1 MWSACGLLR
10 GWIEQNDRW
19 VYTSDVIISVAAL
32 LTGLALLAW
41 AADQLVLGASRLAIA
56 LRVSAVLIG
65 ALVIGVGTSAPEIL
79 ISALAA
85 AEGSVSIA
93 AGNIVGSNIANVA
106 LVIGV
111 AALIAPLRVSSHALR
126 RQAPLSAFAV
136 IAFAIALQGGLTLLS
151 GVLLLLAVPLVL
163 GWIIRSADR
172 ERAAAE
178 TEAQAV
184 TTSETSLRREV
195 IRTVL
200 ALLGLAAG
208 AQLVVTGAE
217 RITLEAGLDE
227 GFVGLTLVAVGTSLP
242 ELVTAI
248 QATRRRQPDL
258 IVGNVLGS
266 NVFNSLLAGGLIA
279 VIAPGRLADPAL
291 TGLAAIAMVATA
303 LVTWLFLATDRQLT
317 RREGTLLLGGY
328 LALLAVLAR

>member
-1 MWSACGLLR
+1 M
-10 GWIEQNDRW
+10 
-19 VYTSDVIISVAAL
+19 YTSDVIISVAAL

-41 AADQLVLGASRLAIA
+41 AADQLVLGAIRLAIA

-163 GWIIRSADR
+163 GWIVRSADR
-172 ERAAAE
+172 ERAEAE
-178 TEAQAV
+178 AEAQAV
-184 TTSETSLRREV
+184 ASSDTRLRSEV

-200 ALLGLAAG
+200 ALLGIAAG

-248 QATRRRQPDL
+248 QAARRRQPDL

-303 LVTWLFLATDRQLT
+303 LVTWLFLATDKQLT

>member
-1 MWSACGLLR
+1 M
-10 GWIEQNDRW
+10 
-19 VYTSDVIISVAAL
+19 
-32 LTGLALLAW
+32 
-41 AADQLVLGASRLAIA
+41 IA
-56 LRVSAVLIG
+56 
-65 ALVIGVGTSAPEIL
+65 
-79 ISALAA
+79 
-85 AEGSVSIA
+85 
-93 AGNIVGSNIANVA
+93 
-106 LVIGV
+106 V

-163 GWIIRSADR
+163 GWIVRSADR
-172 ERAAAE
+172 ERAEAE
-178 TEAQAV
+178 AGRAQAV
-184 TTSETSLRREV
+184 ASSDTRLRGEV

>member
-1 MWSACGLLR
+1 LR
-10 GWIEQNDRW
+10 GWIEQDDRW

-41 AADQLVLGASRLAIA
+41 AADQLVLGAIRLAIA

-163 GWIIRSADR
+163 GWIVRSADR
-172 ERAAAE
+172 ERAEAE
-178 TEAQAV
+178 AEAQAV
-184 TTSETSLRREV
+184 ASSDTRLRSEV

-200 ALLGLAAG
+200 ALLGIAAG

-248 QATRRRQPDL
+248 QAARRRQPDL

-303 LVTWLFLATDRQLT
+303 LVTWLFLASDKQLT

>member
-1 MWSACGLLR
+1 M
-10 GWIEQNDRW
+10 
-19 VYTSDVIISVAAL
+19 YTSDVIISVAAL

-41 AADQLVLGASRLAIA
+41 AADQLVLGATRLAIA

-111 AALIAPLRVSSHALR
+111 AALIAPLRVSSQALR

-163 GWIIRSADR
+163 GWIIMSADR

-178 TEAQAV
+178 AEAQAV

-195 IRTVL
+195 VRTVL

-248 QATRRRQPDL
+248 QAARRRQPDL

>member
-1 MWSACGLLR
+1 
-10 GWIEQNDRW
+10 
-19 VYTSDVIISVAAL
+19 VIA
-32 LTGLALLAW
+32 
-41 AADQLVLGASRLAIA
+41 
-56 LRVSAVLIG
+56 
-65 ALVIGVGTSAPEIL
+65 
-79 ISALAA
+79 
-85 AEGSVSIA
+85 
-93 AGNIVGSNIANVA
+93 
-106 LVIGV
+106 V
-111 AALIAPLRVSSHALR
+111 AALIAPLRMSSHALR

-163 GWIIRSADR
+163 GWIVRSADR
-172 ERAAAE
+172 ERAEAE
-178 TEAQAV
+178 AEAQAV
-184 TTSETSLRREV
+184 ASSDTRLRGEV

-248 QATRRRQPDL
+248 QAARRRQPDL

>member
-1 MWSACGLLR
+1 M
-10 GWIEQNDRW
+10 
-19 VYTSDVIISVAAL
+19 YTSDVIISVAAL

-41 AADQLVLGASRLAIA
+41 AADQLVVGAIRLAIA

-85 AEGSVSIA
+85 AEGSVAIA

-106 LVIGV
+106 LVIAV

-151 GVLLLLAVPLVL
+151 GVLLLLAVPLVV
-163 GWIIRSADR
+163 GWIVRSADR
-172 ERAAAE
+172 ERAEAE
-178 TEAQAV
+178 AEAQAV
-184 TTSETSLRREV
+184 ASSDTRLRGEV